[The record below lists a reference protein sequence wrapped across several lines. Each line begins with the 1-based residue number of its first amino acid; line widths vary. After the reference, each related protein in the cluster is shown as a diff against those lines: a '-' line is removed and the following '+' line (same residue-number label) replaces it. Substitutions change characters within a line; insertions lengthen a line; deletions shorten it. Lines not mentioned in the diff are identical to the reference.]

1 MSGTKPLGVGFAGA
15 GPVTQAIHLPTLAH
29 LPDLFTPACVM
40 DVNADLAASVAA
52 SAGARH
58 TNSLEAMLADPS
70 VDVVA
75 ICSPQQFHADQAIAA
90 MRAGKKAVLCEKP
103 LANTADEARAIAQ
116 ASAETGVQV
125 IVGTMHVF
133 DPAWRALQETLGD
146 LPSRARSIRSSI
158 VLPMNDRF
166 ENWATEVT
174 GRPEAA
180 WSMPGQ
186 MTPDLIR
193 QIFHGLILGLAVH
206 DLPLVRTFLPDWRD
220 LEIWSARQLQPFGYL
235 IAGQAGGRAVQLAG
249 TMHGHG
255 EAYWDLDVVTDAE
268 ALRIRFTPSYIHGG
282 SAVATLTDGS
292 GAVRQIGPFERNG
305 YVEEWRAVHAAAR
318 GAVQGAMHGDAHAAP
333 DLATIADDF
342 DFVMDVAAKASEQAI
357 GELA

>member
-29 LPDLFTPACVM
+29 LPDLFAPVCVM
-40 DVNADLAASVAA
+40 DVNVDLAASVAA
-52 SAGARH
+52 GAGARH
-58 TNSLEAMLADPS
+58 TASLEALLADPT

-103 LANTADEARAIAQ
+103 LANSADEARAIVEV
-116 ASAETGVQV
+116 SAETGVPV

-158 VLPMNDRF
+158 VLPLNDRF

-174 GRPEAA
+174 GRPEMAF
-180 WSMPGQ
+180 SMPAE
-186 MTPDLIR
+186 MTPDMIR
-193 QIFHGLILGLAVH
+193 HLFHSLVLGLAVH

-220 LEIWSARQLQPFGYL
+220 LEIWSARQLAPFGYL
-235 IAGQAGGRAVQLAG
+235 IAGQAGGRAVQLVG

-255 EAYWDLDVVTDAE
+255 EAYWDLEVVTDAE
-268 ALRIRFTPSYIHGG
+268 VLRIRFTPSYVHGG
-282 SAVATLTDGS
+282 SAVATVTDAS
-292 GAVRQIGPFERNG
+292 GVVRQIGPFDRNG
-305 YVEEWRAVHAAAR
+305 YVEEWRTVYAAV
-318 GAVQGAMHGDAHAAP
+318 HGDAGVTP
-333 DLATIADDF
+333 TLPTIADDF
-342 DFVMDVAAKASEQAI
+342 DFVMDVAIKASAQAL
-357 GELA
+357 GELS

>member
-103 LANTADEARAIAQ
+103 LANTADEARAITQ
-116 ASAETGVQV
+116 ASLETGVPV

-133 DPAWRALQETLGD
+133 DPAWRALQTTLGD
-146 LPSRARSIRSSI
+146 IPSRARSVRSSI
-158 VLPMNDRF
+158 VLPLNDRF
-166 ENWATEVT
+166 ENWATEVI
-174 GRPEAA
+174 GRPEVAF
-180 WSMPGQ
+180 SMPGE
-186 MTPDLIR
+186 MTPEVIR
-193 QIFHGLILGLAVH
+193 QMFHTLILGLAVH

-220 LEIWSARQLQPFGYL
+220 LEIWSARQLAPFGYL

-255 EAYWDLDVVTDAE
+255 EAYWDLEVVTDAE
-268 ALRIRFTPSYIHGG
+268 VLRIQFTPSYVHGG
-282 SAVATLTDGS
+282 SAMATVTDAS
-292 GAVRQIGPFERNG
+292 GAIRQIGPFDRNG
-305 YVEEWRAVHAAAR
+305 YVEEWCAVYAAA
-318 GAVQGAMHGDAHAAP
+318 QGDAGGAP
-333 DLATIADDF
+333 TLATVAEDF
-342 DFVMDVAAKASEQAI
+342 DFVMDVATKASARAI
-357 GELA
+357 GELP